1 MVKSFFLVGI
11 GSFLGGGL
19 RWLISLLPWLCG
31 YPLGTFVANIAGCF
45 LIGFFSGLATKCA
58 FVQTYLLLFTTGF
71 CGGFTTFS
79 TFSKESL
86 AFLQAGDYLH
96 FSLYAVGSFILGL
109 LAVFVGSFVGK
120 AV

>member
-19 RWLISLLPWLCG
+19 RWIVSLLPWTCG
-31 YPLGTFVANIAGCF
+31 YPIGTFFVNIVGCF
-45 LIGFFSGLATKCA
+45 LIGLFSGLATKCA
-58 FVQTYLLLFTTGF
+58 FIQTNLLFFATGF

-86 AFLQAGDYLH
+86 DFLQAGNYFH
-96 FSLYAVGSFILGL
+96 FALYAVGSFILGII
-109 LAVFVGSFVGK
+109 AVLVGNFVGK
-120 AV
+120 TV

>member
-11 GSFLGGGL
+11 GSFLGGGF
-19 RWLISLLPWLCG
+19 RWLVSLLPWLCG

-45 LIGFFSGLATKCA
+45 LIGLFSGLATKCA

-96 FSLYAVGSFILGL
+96 FFLYAIGSFILGL
-109 LAVFVGSFVGK
+109 LAVFVGNFVGK

>member
-11 GSFLGGGL
+11 GSFLGGGM
-19 RWLISLLPWLCG
+19 RWLLSLLPWLCG

-45 LIGFFSGLATKCA
+45 LIGLFSGLASK
-58 FVQTYLLLFTTGF
+58 FMFMQTYLLLFTTGF

-86 AFLQAGDYLH
+86 AFLQVGDYLH
-96 FSLYAVGSFILGL
+96 FSLYAIGSFLLGL
-109 LAVFVGSFVGK
+109 IAVFVGNLAGK
-120 AV
+120 MV